1 MRLNQNIVELAV
13 EKACSLLDYHLDEKF
28 VYHDIT
34 HTVTVVDAAN
44 SLATKLKVSK
54 QERMILTVA
63 AWFHDTGYVHQIED
77 HEIQGAQLAE
87 DFLKQY
93 HVDNEVV
100 QKVTSCILATKF
112 PQQPKTL
119 LEQII
124 CDADMY
130 HLSTTEFST
139 TSQKLRE
146 EWRMTKGELYN
157 EKEWLLLNLKFIS
170 GHQYHSSY
178 AQKHL
183 EEHKQKNIKLLK
195 QELNV
200 LEKRNIEKGKKNS
213 GMKKQKFDE
222 RRLERGVETLFRT
235 ASSNHMK
242 LSGMADNKA
251 HILLSINSIIIS
263 VILSVLTK
271 KLSEAT
277 NLIIPTIILLCVA
290 VTTIVFAVLATKPKV
305 SKGIFTKEQIDRRQV
320 NLLFFGNFHQM
331 ELELFEGGIQ
341 EIMYDKEYLY
351 KTMMRDLY
359 FLGKVLAVKYRYLH
373 IGYRV
378 FMYGLIVSV
387 LAFAISFFQSYH
399 G

>member
-1 MRLNQNIVELAV
+1 
-13 EKACSLLDYHLDEKF
+13 
-28 VYHDIT
+28 
-34 HTVTVVDAAN
+34 
-44 SLATKLKVSK
+44 
-54 QERMILTVA
+54 
-63 AWFHDTGYVHQIED
+63 
-77 HEIQGAQLAE
+77 
-87 DFLKQY
+87 
-93 HVDNEVV
+93 
-100 QKVTSCILATKF
+100 
-112 PQQPKTL
+112 
-119 LEQII
+119 
-124 CDADMY
+124 
-130 HLSTTEFST
+130 
-139 TSQKLRE
+139 
-146 EWRMTKGELYN
+146 
-157 EKEWLLLNLKFIS
+157 
-170 GHQYHSSY
+170 
-178 AQKHL
+178 
-183 EEHKQKNIKLLK
+183 
-195 QELNV
+195 
-200 LEKRNIEKGKKNS
+200 
-213 GMKKQKFDE
+213 
-222 RRLERGVETLFRT
+222 
-235 ASSNHMK
+235 
-242 LSGMADNKA
+242 
-251 HILLSINSIIIS
+251 